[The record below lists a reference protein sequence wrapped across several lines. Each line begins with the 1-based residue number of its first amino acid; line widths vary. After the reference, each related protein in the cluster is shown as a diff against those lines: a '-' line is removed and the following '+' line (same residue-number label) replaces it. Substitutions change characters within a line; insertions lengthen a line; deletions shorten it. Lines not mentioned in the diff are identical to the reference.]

1 MELPEDRIDLEKIER
16 AVGMILEAVG
26 EDPHREGLRDTPRR
40 VAQMYAD
47 IMGGTNQ
54 EPDEE
59 LKLFYTQEHD
69 EMIIVKDIF
78 FASLCEHHL
87 LPFMGKANVAYIPKD
102 NRITGLS
109 KLARVVDSLAR
120 RPQMQE
126 RLTTEIADTIVRLLK
141 PQGVLVVVEAEH
153 TCMTIRGIRKPGSK
167 AVTSAV
173 RGVLRQ
179 QSTRAEALSLITTGA

>member
-1 MELPEDRIDLEKIER
+1 MERPEDRIDLEKIER

-47 IMGGTNQ
+47 ILGGINQ

-153 TCMTIRGIRKPGSK
+153 TCMTIRGIKKPGSK

-179 QSTRAEALSLITTGA
+179 QSTRAEALSLITTGV

>member
-1 MELPEDRIDLEKIER
+1 MDLEKIER
-16 AVGMILEAVG
+16 AVGMILEAIG

-47 IMGGTNQ
+47 ILGSTNQ

-69 EMIIVKDIF
+69 EMVIVKDIF

-87 LPFMGKANVAYIPKD
+87 LPFIGKANVAYVPKD

-126 RLTTEIADTIVRLLK
+126 RFTTEIADTIVRLLK

-153 TCMTIRGIRKPGSK
+153 TCMTIRGIKKPGSK

-179 QSTRAEALSLITTGA
+179 QSTRAEALSLITTRA

>member
-1 MELPEDRIDLEKIER
+1 MERPEDRIDLEKIER

-47 IMGGTNQ
+47 ILGGINQ

-78 FASLCEHHL
+78 FASLGEHHL
-87 LPFMGKANVAYIPKD
+87 LPFMGKAIVAYIPKD

-153 TCMTIRGIRKPGSK
+153 TCMTIRGIKKPGSK

-179 QSTRAEALSLITTGA
+179 QSTRAEALSLITTGV

>member
-1 MELPEDRIDLEKIER
+1 MERPENRIDLEKIER

-47 IMGGTNQ
+47 ILGGTNQ

-69 EMIIVKDIF
+69 EMIIVKNIF

-153 TCMTIRGIRKPGSK
+153 TCMTIRGIKKPGSK

>member
-1 MELPEDRIDLEKIER
+1 MERPEDRIDLEKIER

>member
-1 MELPEDRIDLEKIER
+1 MGLDDKRIDLDKIER
-16 AVGMILEAVG
+16 AVEMILEAIG
-26 EDPHREGLRDTPRR
+26 EDPDREGLRDTPRR
-40 VAQMYAD
+40 VAMMYGE
-47 IMGGTNQ
+47 ILGGIEQ

-59 LKLFYTQEHD
+59 LKLFFTHEHD

-87 LPFMGKANVAYIPKD
+87 LPFIGKAHVAYVPQD

-109 KLARVVDSLAR
+109 KIARVVDSLAR

-126 RLTTEIADTIVRLLK
+126 RLTTEIADTIMRLLK

-153 TCMTIRGIRKPGSK
+153 TCMTIRGIRKPGSR
-167 AVTSAV
+167 AVTSAM

-179 QSTRAEALSLITTGA
+179 QATRAEALSLITSKD